1 MLEQD
6 SGCLNLTPP
15 SNGFNTEDSS
25 AAGNEVP
32 KGEVVPALAT

>member
-6 SGCLNLTPP
+6 SGCLHLTPP

-25 AAGNEVP
+25 AVGNKVT
-32 KGEVVPALAT
+32 KGEVVPVLAT